1 MVTFGVR
8 VCSHAIVFPY
18 ANNTVSRTSAAF
30 LLLGST
36 IVTRPVLTSYQ
47 PFACLP
53 PSTFAPLF
61 EPPLLSP
68 SLALSC
74 RLAFSRARILCRRSF
89 SLTSD
94 ARLMKN
100 CSVEIF
106 EELSVRAIIYALT
119 FNIPNEWYGS
129 CSLLCHQR
137 PLNVL
142 QGNAATMF
150 PILWR
155 PHYQA
160 DDQNGHQSNQ
170 KKALLL
176 AKSLLLT

>member
-1 MVTFGVR
+1 MPLLTAER
-8 VCSHAIVFPY
+8 PLPDCSPVSASLHAERPYRPSPDSPSATDWPFPLFASEPSIV
-18 ANNTVSRTSAAF
+18 
-30 LLLGST
+30 LLLRSE
-36 IVTRPVLTSYQ
+36 
-47 PFACLP
+47 A
-53 PSTFAPLF
+53 
-61 EPPLLSP
+61 
-68 SLALSC
+68 
-74 RLAFSRARILCRRSF
+74 SRAKILCRRSF
-89 SLTSD
+89 SLTLY

-100 CSVEIF
+100 CSVKIF

-119 FNIPNEWYGS
+119 FNIPNKWYGS

-160 DDQNGHQSNQ
+160 DDQNDHQSNQ

-176 AKSLLLT
+176 AKPLLLT

>member
-1 MVTFGVR
+1 MPSLTAER
-8 VCSHAIVFPY
+8 PRSDE
-18 ANNTVSRTSAAF
+18 TSPPSEP
-30 LLLGST
+30 LTG
-36 IVTRPVLTSYQ
+36 RPTP
-47 PFACLP
+47 PFADS

-74 RLAFSRARILCRRSF
+74 RSAFSLARILCRRSF
-89 SLTSD
+89 SLTLY

-150 PILWR
+150 PILWH

-176 AKSLLLT
+176 AKPLLLT